1 MSGALAQWLGLDG
14 GLRLYAEYCRI
25 SLQHMLAYRA
35 RYYVGIVTYVI
46 HVAVYYYLYRALY
59 AQGTALGGYELP
71 QMLTYVTLG
80 WVCKSFYLNYIDREM
95 ADEVRNGAIAM
106 DLIKP
111 IDLQWVMFARG
122 LGQGVFRLLLFTPPV
137 LLTTMLLFEVQPP
150 AGWVALGLFVLSTL
164 LSALLYL
171 GLNYLVG
178 LSAVYF
184 LSISQMLY
192 SKNLVIEL
200 LSGLLIPI
208 AWFPAW
214 FQTLSAWLPFQG
226 IAYVPLEIYL
236 GRLAG
241 WPAFQALLIQAGWAL
256 ALILIG
262 RWWWQHCRRRL
273 LIQGG

>member
-1 MSGALAQWLGLDG
+1 VTGALARWLGLGG
-14 GLRLYAEYCRI
+14 GLGLYAEYCRI

-46 HVAVYYYLYRALY
+46 HVAVYYYIYRALY
-59 AQGTALGGYELP
+59 EHGTVLGGYDLP
-71 QMLTYVTLG
+71 QMLTYVSLG
-80 WVCKSFYLNYIDREM
+80 WVCKSFYLNYVDREM

-106 DLIKP
+106 ALIKP
-111 IDLQWVMFARG
+111 IDLQWVMYARG
-122 LGQGVFRLLLFTPPV
+122 LGQGAFRLLLFTPPV
-137 LLTTMLLFEVQPP
+137 LLTTMLLFDVQPP
-150 AGWVALGLFVLSTL
+150 AGWLALLLFVLSTL

-171 GLNYLVG
+171 GVNYLVG
-178 LSAVYF
+178 LSAVHF

-200 LSGLLIPI
+200 FSGLLIPI
-208 AWFPAW
+208 GWFPGW

-236 GRLAG
+236 GRLSG
-241 WPAFQALLIQAGWAL
+241 WPAAQALLLQAAWAIGL
-256 ALILIG
+256 TLIG
-262 RWWWQHCRRRL
+262 RGWWQLCRRKL